1 MVDCKR
7 METILV
13 ANHLVNK
20 YGLDT
25 LETGGLIAWAME
37 LYEKG
42 ILNDEITEGLKLE
55 WGNEEALYTMI
66 DNIAHR
72 KGFGNMLA
80 ELFC

>member
-1 MVDCKR
+1 MVDCKK

-42 ILNDEITEGLKLE
+42 IIDDNDTAGLKLE
-55 WGNEEALYTMI
+55 WGDSEVLFKLITLLPIEKPSEIYWLMAL
-66 DNIAHR
+66 
-72 KGFGNMLA
+72 K
-80 ELFC
+80 